1 MYCSKSIWMKRR
13 DADMRPKY
21 SIIAIAIM
29 KSSKSL
35 FLGILIGASLAGMAG
50 YLYIPRMAKQW
61 SKPLVETQQKQI
73 TEQAEMIEYLRQS
86 GLGSLLS
93 DMLKKVEDELK
104 QNPKRQLSE
113 GTIEQIKSLSYTFKP
128 YKYVDGDSLMKR
140 KVSPERGQ
148 LLLML
153 SGMHMDSVSFNK
165 ILGTISFAGADLR
178 QADLKGAHLRGVD
191 LSGADLQGADLS
203 GAELEG
209 ANLKTANL
217 WGANLQQ
224 AHLHEANVIR
234 ADLRWANL
242 NGADLHQAD
251 LHESDLTS
259 AQLRKVD
266 MHGAILQ
273 WADFTSAFL
282 NESDLTG
289 ADMFRVT
296 LRRAQLPGTNLS
308 NANLTLANLVE
319 ANLNG
324 TNFQGANLNDI
335 VIGQQDW
342 LSRLDVWKI
351 PDAKSIQD
359 SFKIVD
365 ETSTGVHLYQL
376 KKIKK

>member
-1 MYCSKSIWMKRR
+1 MK
-13 DADMRPKY
+13 AN
-21 SIIAIAIM
+21 
-29 KSSKSL
+29 KSL
-35 FLGILIGASLAGMAG
+35 LIGILIGASLAGLAG
-50 YLYIPRMAKQW
+50 YLCIPRMAKQW
-61 SKPLVETQQKQI
+61 SKPLIQEQQKRI

-93 DMLKKVEDELK
+93 DMLKKVEDELA
-104 QNPKRQLSE
+104 QNQHRQLGE
-113 GTIEQIKSLSYTFKP
+113 GTIDQIKALSYTFKP

-153 SGMHMDSVSFNK
+153 SGMNMDSVSFNS
-165 ILGTISFAGADLR
+165 ILRTVSFAGADLR
-178 QADLKGAHLRGVD
+178 EADLKLAHLRGVD

-203 GAELEG
+203 EADLEG
-209 ANLKTANL
+209 ANLKAANL

-224 AHLHEANVIR
+224 AHLHGANVMR
-234 ADLRWANL
+234 SDLRWANL
-242 NGADLHQAD
+242 NGADLHQAE

-266 MHGAILQ
+266 LHGAVLQ

-319 ANLNG
+319 ANLTG
-324 TNFQGANLNDI
+324 TIFSGANLNDI

-342 LSRLDVWKI
+342 LSQLDDWKI

-359 SFKIVD
+359 SFRIVD